1 MTTAGRVVFS
11 KMDEVT
17 FGTPAVQAVAD
28 LVRRAK
34 PERVFLMVSGTLN
47 RETEAIARIRAA
59 LGNTCAA
66 VFDRMLPHTPRKA
79 VIEATEAARSAGADL
94 ILTVGGGSVT
104 DAAKA
109 VQLCLANDIRSADA
123 LDALRA
129 VKAPDGTMGPAAM
142 QPSRGAPDRRPNDAI
157 GRGIQCDCRRDG

>member
-11 KMDEVT
+11 KMDEVI

-28 LVRRAK
+28 LARRAK

-66 VFDRMLPHTPRKA
+66 VFDRIPPHTARKA

-109 VQLCLANDIRSADA
+109 VQLCLANNIH
-123 LDALRA
+123 
-129 VKAPDGTMGPAAM
+129 
-142 QPSRGAPDRRPNDAI
+142 
-157 GRGIQCDCRRDG
+157 